1 MTDGSAIKKNEVPT
15 LAVDNSQKHYA
26 KWKKPITK
34 DYITQYDSIHKNLQ
48 NLQIKKQEP
57 PGPGVGTGSDCQWE

>member
-1 MTDGSAIKKNEVPT
+1 MA
-15 LAVDNSQKHYA
+15 ADNSQKHYA

-48 NLQIKKQEP
+48 NLQIKKQSHQ
-57 PGPGVGTGSDCQWE
+57 GLGWEQEVTVNGNEEIILG